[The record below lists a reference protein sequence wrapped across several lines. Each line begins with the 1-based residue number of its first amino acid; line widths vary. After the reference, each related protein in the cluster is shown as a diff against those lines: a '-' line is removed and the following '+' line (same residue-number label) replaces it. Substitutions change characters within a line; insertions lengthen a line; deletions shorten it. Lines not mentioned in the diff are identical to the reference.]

1 MFRGTLHRVLD
12 CNRDG
17 VHEEV
22 YRCVDDSRTFTREHG
37 VHDSG
42 RGVSEVFYKN
52 GCALFFV
59 PHVPV
64 KEQIQF
70 VDLCLLGVFA
80 SHTHT
85 VVAVYL
91 RAL

>member
-1 MFRGTLHRVLD
+1 M
-12 CNRDG
+12 
-17 VHEEV
+17 HEKA
-22 YRCVDDSRTFTREHG
+22 YRCVDDSLTFTRQHG
-37 VHDSG
+37 VHGSG
-42 RGVSEVFYKN
+42 LGSLLKERSFTSD
-52 GCALFFV
+52 
-59 PHVPV
+59 VPV